1 MPQVELLVN
10 LHSVVVRCTVVIVC
24 GHLNYLVMYCVR
36 CFMLYTD
43 KPVWQMD
50 VLQSYIP
57 SWLQFRF
64 KESICQ
70 SYFHSFW
77 WNTNRG
83 RSRL

>member
-1 MPQVELLVN
+1 MLIEAYCENRKLIR
-10 LHSVVVRCTVVIVC
+10 VVVRCTIVIVC

-57 SWLQFRF
+57 SWL
-64 KESICQ
+64 
-70 SYFHSFW
+70 
-77 WNTNRG
+77 
-83 RSRL
+83 